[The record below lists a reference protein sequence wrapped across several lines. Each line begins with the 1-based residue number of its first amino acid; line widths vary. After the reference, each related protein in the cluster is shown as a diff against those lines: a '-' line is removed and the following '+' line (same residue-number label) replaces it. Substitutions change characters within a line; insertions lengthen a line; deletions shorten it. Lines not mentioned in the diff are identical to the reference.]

1 MEINADFS
9 RPALI
14 HTETEPWVGSP
25 MPGVERRMLDRVGE
39 EVVPSDA
46 IEILVLGG
54 SLTDSDYQAVA
65 GQDGASLWMKT
76 GHLQRIQQPGA

>member
-1 MEINADFS
+1 
-9 RPALI
+9 
-14 HTETEPWVGSP
+14 
-25 MPGVERRMLDRVGE
+25 MLDRVGE

-76 GHLQRIQQPGA
+76 GHLQRIQQSGA